1 MSEMYKIT
9 NALENQITIVNDIL
23 IRYTEDEAG
32 QNQKEKFKIMTWED
46 KINLL
51 TTTLVSC
58 SNWEDF
64 ETDLV
69 INFDYNNY

>member
-9 NALENQITIVNDIL
+9 NALENQIGLVNEVL
-23 IRYTEDEAG
+23 SRYVEDEVG
-32 QNQKEKFKIMTWED
+32 QSEKEKFKTMTWED

-51 TTTLVSC
+51 TITMLHC
-58 SNWEDF
+58 ANWEDF

>member
-23 IRYTEDEAG
+23 IRYTEDEVG
-32 QNQKEKFKIMTWED
+32 QNQKEKFKAMTWED

-51 TTTLVSC
+51 TITMLHC
-58 SNWEDF
+58 ANWEDF
-64 ETDLV
+64 EIDLV
-69 INFDYNNY
+69 INFDYDNY